1 MNYLINMGSLLT
13 FSPFQLTAQNRIK
26 RLQFYCIVNV
36 LILGLI
42 YGGSAALFS
51 RSLLEGR
58 GMGSDQFNLIKIIIA
73 GIPVAFFV
81 HAGAALF
88 IWVFLKALGG
98 KSDFITSYFHIG
110 TATISLWPLAPFAA
124 VLQLGNRSGLL
135 LLFTA
140 IFCLY
145 AFAVNFLVI
154 KQVFRLS
161 SVRMALAS
169 CITLIYIT
177 CFLYLWV

>member
-1 MNYLINMGSLLT
+1 MNYLSAMGNMLT
-13 FSPFQLTAQNRIK
+13 FTPFEAPSDKQLKQ
-26 RLQFYCIVNV
+26 LQFYCMLNV

-42 YGGSAALFS
+42 YGSSAALFS
-51 RSLLEGR
+51 QSLLEGKAIAFEEINR
-58 GMGSDQFNLIKIIIA
+58 LKIIIA
-73 GIPVAFFV
+73 GIPVAFFI

-110 TATISLWPLAPFAA
+110 SATISLWPLAPFAA

-140 IFCLY
+140 VFSIY

-161 SVRMALAS
+161 IIRMTLATAV
-169 CITLIYIT
+169 TLMYIT